1 MSEMTT
7 TQPTVTPDG
16 EEDPTKAVD
25 TTTMTRDEMIAWNLK
40 MVEAH
45 SHNENPYGVDKAIAL
60 NEPNIIQEG
69 RFRARFTP
77 TRSIFK
83 QICREIFET
92 IRFDRTR
99 APRRSAMKRFVF
111 DDRSADMTVV
121 GDKMFR
127 GPKESEALNRSSP
140 PPL

>member
-1 MSEMTT
+1 MTT

-16 EEDPTKAVD
+16 KEDPTKAVD
-25 TTTMTRDEMIAWNLK
+25 TTTMTRNETTVRNLK

-45 SHNENPYGVDKAIAL
+45 SHNENPYDVDKAIAL

-83 QICREIFET
+83 QTCRDILRQYVST
-92 IRFDRTR
+92 
-99 APRRSAMKRFVF
+99 A
-111 DDRSADMTVV
+111 
-121 GDKMFR
+121 R
-127 GPKESEALNRSSP
+127 GPRAVLR
-140 PPL
+140 

>member
-1 MSEMTT
+1 MTT

-16 EEDPTKAVD
+16 EEDPTNAVD

-60 NEPNIIQEG
+60 NEPNIIREG
-69 RFRARFTP
+69 PVPGQVYTDPVNIRQT
-77 TRSIFK
+77 
-83 QICREIFET
+83 CREIFET
-92 IRFDRTR
+92 ISLNRTT
-99 APRRSAMKRFVF
+99 APRRSEMKQFVF